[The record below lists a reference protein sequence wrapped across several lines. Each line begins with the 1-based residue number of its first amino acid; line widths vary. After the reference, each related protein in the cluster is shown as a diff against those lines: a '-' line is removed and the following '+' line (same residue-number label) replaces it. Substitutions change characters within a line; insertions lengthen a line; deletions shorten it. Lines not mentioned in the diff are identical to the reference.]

1 MPWKWLSGLLGCCE
15 DIILWVNAS
24 FENCTVIFLFMC
36 SLLKSTLYFWMVLA
50 EKAFFFT
57 WDCCELREKKQR
69 EFLPSRHLVVCDNS
83 SPSTISSPSF
93 DKPLPNPLD
102 IEREK
107 LFSDV
112 VKERLLT
119 WRTTGQQPRDHLNL
133 LPQACCSNPSISCLG
148 YSVLWGDIHWICQ
161 STVSQMQLGWIK
173 STDLQ
178 WESPMVRFDQSGIC
192 QDPGFSDTQK

>member
-1 MPWKWLSGLLGCCE
+1 MTVWITWLLWGHNPLSECLFWELHSHFFIYVFIVKKYAILLDGIGWE
-15 DIILWVNAS
+15 S
-24 FENCTVIFLFMC
+24 F
-36 SLLKSTLYFWMVLA
+36 
-50 EKAFFFT
+50 FFFT

-119 WRTTGQQPRDHLNL
+119 WHTTGQQPRDHLNL